1 MNTPSN
7 ASHITS
13 DPDRLMYPQYPHSMQ
28 DDEIDLFELASKLWA
43 RKLTIAGLTA
53 AVAIA
58 AVIIALII
66 PPTWQSEARI
76 YKATSTELAPLHSI
90 QQQMGIAPTT
100 SDESFSVFNRY
111 LNSPST
117 LRSVFEASGL
127 AMQALEAS
135 DSANADALLAA
146 NFKDFSK
153 DLAIKRSDAKKDGDE
168 YTNVSYESND
178 QAFSA
183 SLINDYLLPA
193 AQQRTVTELSGSLS
207 SALAQQISQI
217 NRNIETI
224 ESKFVQTVN
233 LDIMKSE
240 QALALAQRGGIST
253 LSTDR
258 FTRITDETL
267 FQLGTNIL
275 SKKLEQQRTLL
286 DQYRL
291 ISTPKAGDTD
301 KPLLSEVIPLY
312 LKLQNLKALD
322 TRLENLKPVNIDEPA
337 MVPATPIKPK
347 KTLIV
352 ALGIVLGGMLGVFV
366 ALIQIAIANRKEKQ
380 RINVGAITPTQTLT
394 PEQEMEALRK

>member
-1 MNTPSN
+1 
-7 ASHITS
+7 
-13 DPDRLMYPQYPHSMQ
+13 MYPQYPHSMQ

>member
-1 MNTPSN
+1 M
-7 ASHITS
+7 
-13 DPDRLMYPQYPHSMQ
+13 MYPQYPHSMQ